1 MVMDAVRRAEPG
13 IDLRLVTMKTSGD
26 KLADAPLAAAG
37 GKGLFVKE
45 LDRALADG
53 EVDLTVHSYK
63 DLPLETPPGLPVV
76 CVSERADARDA
87 LVLPTGASVPSSG
100 GTGMRGDG
108 VWFLPKTQADAQKPA
123 AHGLRQAEADA
134 CSPTPHAGAQAQS
147 AAGAPR
153 PIGCASGRRAC
164 QLGALFPGVPVAPVR
179 GNVQTRL
186 AKLDAGQ
193 YAALVLAA
201 AGLARL
207 GLSARVSRF
216 FTVDE
221 LLPAACQG
229 ILAVQARAGEDV
241 SYLRGFHSLAA
252 WDTSRAERAFVRK
265 LGGGCGTP
273 VAAYAEV
280 NGAELLLR
288 GLFLHEASGR
298 VLRGRIA
305 GERTRA
311 VELGEA
317 LAQNLFE
324 QAGGG

>member
-1 MVMDAVRRAEPG
+1 MVMDAIQKAEPG

-63 DLPLETPPGLPVV
+63 DLPLETPPDLPVV
-76 CVSERADARDA
+76 CVSERADVRDV
-87 LVLPTGASVPSSG
+87 LVLPVDAPVPSSG
-100 GTGMRGDG
+100 VTGMRGDG
-108 VWFLPKTQADAQKPA
+108 TWVLPQTQADAQKPA
-123 AHGLRQAEADA
+123 AHGLRQADA
-134 CSPTPHAGAQAQS
+134 CPHTPLAGAQPQS
-147 AAGAPR
+147 AAGASK

-221 LLPAACQG
+221 LVPAACQG

-241 SYLRGFHSLAA
+241 SCLRGFHSPEA
-252 WDTSRAERAFVRK
+252 WDASRAERAFVRT

-298 VLRGRIA
+298 VLRGRLA

-311 VELGEA
+311 EKIGEM
-317 LAQNLFE
+317 LAQRLAA
-324 QAGGG
+324 QAQEL